1 MDSEQTHACLYS
13 ALQFLCCIST
23 QEIIDSSVFPLFSHW
38 QYLPTDLQDM
48 PHFPDI
54 SKDNPYLMS
63 HSDGSVI
70 DAKEYAIEVNITVFA
85 VIHAYH
91 CVCPHS
97 IPVCCEDASEI
108 SLGCVLCMQQWWFTN
123 YSCFL

>member
-1 MDSEQTHACLYS
+1 MSMDSEQTHACLYS

-91 CVCPHS
+91 CVSPFHT
-97 IPVCCEDASEI
+97 
-108 SLGCVLCMQQWWFTN
+108 CVL
-123 YSCFL
+123 